1 VYCQNNKFAHLSN
14 AHAENAIT
22 RYIAANYAILRF
34 CREQYMNLDKS
45 KKRIAKRAK
54 MGFQG
59 YPKISLTYYGKTAG
73 HADEVVV
80 EFVLEE
86 GAEIQTER
94 FSSKIDA
101 REDEVIQS
109 ALVKMIERSEAKTV
123 CQIEGVSVVV

>member
-1 VYCQNNKFAHLSN
+1 
-14 AHAENAIT
+14 
-22 RYIAANYAILRF
+22 
-34 CREQYMNLDKS
+34 MNLDKS
-45 KKRIAKRAK
+45 KKRIAKRSK

-59 YPKISLTYYGKTAG
+59 YPKISLTYYGKTNA

-86 GAEIQTER
+86 GADIQVER

-123 CQIEGVSVVV
+123 VQSEGVSISG

>member
-1 VYCQNNKFAHLSN
+1 
-14 AHAENAIT
+14 
-22 RYIAANYAILRF
+22 
-34 CREQYMNLDKS
+34 MNLDKS
-45 KKRIAKRAK
+45 KKRIAKRSK

-59 YPKISLTYYGKTAG
+59 YPKISVTYYGKAAN

-86 GAEIQTER
+86 GAETQVER
-94 FSSKIDA
+94 FSSKVDA

-123 CQIEGVSVVV
+123 VQVDGVSMVA

>member
-1 VYCQNNKFAHLSN
+1 
-14 AHAENAIT
+14 
-22 RYIAANYAILRF
+22 
-34 CREQYMNLDKS
+34 MNLDKS
-45 KKRIAKRAK
+45 KKRIAKRSK

-59 YPKISLTYYGKTAG
+59 YPKISVTYYGKTAS

-86 GAEIQTER
+86 GAATQVER
-94 FSSKIDA
+94 FSSKVDA

-123 CQIEGVSVVV
+123 VQIDGVSVVA

>member
-1 VYCQNNKFAHLSN
+1 
-14 AHAENAIT
+14 
-22 RYIAANYAILRF
+22 
-34 CREQYMNLDKS
+34 MNLDKS

-59 YPKISLTYYGKTAG
+59 YPKISLTYYGKTTS
-73 HADEVVV
+73 HADEVVI

-86 GAEIQTER
+86 GADNQVER

-109 ALVKMIERSEAKTV
+109 AIVKMIERSEAKTV
-123 CQIEGVSVVV
+123 VQVDGVLIVA